1 MKQTNYYTT
10 DFLDVPDDSPARL
23 WRACRPTRAGEV
35 GGGIWLDVPF
45 QCQQPGRDCY
55 PDRTIPRRMHRLWL
69 RAYGADTLRLTF
81 DAATTVDEAS
91 NEGGLPDHLAARDA
105 SPMLDPDH
113 ALIASPLHLQQ
124 TSVGWDIL
132 DETSALRARVN
143 LVEPPVEV
151 WSDLLPPPDETL
163 DLRCYPTAGQEV
175 ALSAYDQFQPNR
187 HDAMALV
194 YVDDPDAPEQPYK
207 TAMAFQATHDECFA
221 GTGERFAK
229 MDLAGQ
235 TLQLENQDAQGVN
248 NRRAYK
254 NIPFYLSS
262 RGYGVFV
269 HTSAFLRLSLAHQ
282 STRSTQFM
290 VDDGCLDVFLFGGPT
305 PERVLYQYR
314 SLTGFPASL
323 PLWSYGI
330 WMSRMTYF
338 SAEEVEGICRRLR
351 EEGYPC
357 DVIHLDTGWFTTDWL
372 CEWTFN
378 PERFPDPP
386 SFLKRLKDQG
396 FRVSLWQLPYVAD
409 GARQLQEALEHRYIA
424 VNRKRLQGG
433 SNFSA
438 NAYAGTIDFT
448 SPEAT
453 AWYQGL
459 LKVLLG
465 MGVTCIKTDFG
476 EDIHLDADYANLPAR
491 LLHNLYPL
499 LYQRAA
505 WEITQKTTG
514 QGIAW
519 SRAGWAGCQRYPLHW
534 GGDAACSWE
543 GLAGSL
549 KGGLH
554 LGLSGFG
561 YWSHDIPG
569 FHGVPD
575 FMNAVIPDDL
585 YLRWTQFGV
594 FTSHMRYHGT
604 SHREP
609 YHRPAIRR
617 ELRYWFRLRYALIPY
632 LIRQA
637 EACSNN
643 GFPLLRALLLHHPAD
658 KTVWHIDDEYFL
670 GDDFLVAPVVNA
682 ENRRAVYLPAGEW
695 VHLFTGDQTT
705 GPCWLSDVCC
715 ERKTF
720 PVWVRAGAALPVY
733 PEPVACTDEM
743 DLGKTVILR
752 IDEHFK
758 GLDASFL
765 GPLLNAEHPT
775 DATKPGETTANTN
788 DR

>member
-1 MKQTNYYTT
+1 MKQTNYYTS
-10 DFLDVPDDSPARL
+10 DFLEVSDESPRRL
-23 WRACRPTRAGEV
+23 WRACRPVDAGVEQ
-35 GGGIWLDVPF
+35 GAIWLDLPF
-45 QCQQPGRDCY
+45 QCQKPGRDCY
-55 PDRTIPRRMHRLWL
+55 PDMTISRRHHRLWI
-69 RAYGADTLRLTF
+69 RAYGQETLRLSIAF
-81 DAATTVDEAS
+81 DEAVQ
-91 NEGGLPDHLAARDA
+91 EA
-105 SPMLDPDH
+105 SPMLD
-113 ALIASPLHLQQ
+113 ATSSLTISPLSLEK
-124 TSVGWDIL
+124 TATEWFIR
-132 DETSALRARVN
+132 DEDGQCRARIGLTDPV
-143 LVEPPVEV
+143 VEV
-151 WSDLLPPPDETL
+151 WSDLLPAPEETF
-163 DLRCYPTAGQEV
+163 DLRCYPKTGQEV

-187 HDAMALV
+187 HDAMALA
-194 YVDDPDAPEQPYK
+194 YVDHQGLPGQRSNV
-207 TAMAFQATHDECFA
+207 AMAFQATHDECYA

-248 NRRAYK
+248 NKRAYK

-262 RGYGVFV
+262 RGYGVFI
-269 HTSAFLRLSLAHQ
+269 HTSAFTRLSLAHQ

-290 VDDGCLDVFLFGGPT
+290 VEEGCLDVFLLGGPT

-314 SLTGFPASL
+314 CLTGFPTTL

-338 SAEEVEGICRRLR
+338 SAEEVETICARLR

-357 DVIHLDTGWFTTDWL
+357 DVMHLDTGWFTTDWL

-386 SFLKRLKDQG
+386 AFLKRLKDQG
-396 FRVSLWQLPYVAD
+396 FRVSLWQLPYIAE
-409 GARQLQEALEHRYIA
+409 GARQLKEALENAYIA
-424 VNRKRLQGG
+424 TNRQRLQGG

-438 NAYAGTIDFT
+438 NDYAGTIDFT

-459 LKVLLG
+459 LKALLE
-465 MGVTCIKTDFG
+465 MGVSCIKTDFG
-476 EDIHLDADYANLPAR
+476 EDIHLDADYANLPADK
-491 LLHNLYPL
+491 LHNLYPL

-505 WEITQKTTG
+505 WEVTKQVTG
-514 QGIAW
+514 EGIAW

-575 FMNAVIPDDL
+575 FMNAVISDDL

-604 SHREP
+604 SKREP
-609 YHRPAIRR
+609 YHHPAISR
-617 ELRYWFRLRYALIPY
+617 ELHYWFRLRYALLPY
-632 LIRQA
+632 LLQQA
-637 EACSNN
+637 DACTKT
-643 GFPLLRALLLHHPAD
+643 GYPLLRALLLHHPTD
-658 KTVWHIDDEYFL
+658 KTVWHIDDAFFL
-670 GDDFLVAPVVNA
+670 GDDLLVAPVINA
-682 ENRRAVYLPAGEW
+682 ENRRDVYLPAGEW
-695 VHLFTGDQTT
+695 VNLFTGQRTT
-705 GPCWLSDVCC
+705 GPCWLTDVSCPLK
-715 ERKTF
+715 EY
-720 PVWVRAGAALPVY
+720 PAWARAGARLPVY
-733 PEPVACTDEM
+733 PYLVACTDEM
-743 DLGKTVILR
+743 DLEKTVSLV
-752 IDEHFK
+752 IDEHFR
-758 GLDASFL
+758 GLDASLL
-765 GPLLNAEHPT
+765 GPILNAAYP
-775 DATKPGETTANTN
+775 
-788 DR
+788 

>member
-1 MKQTNYYTT
+1 MKQTNYYTS
-10 DFLDVPDDSPARL
+10 DFLELSDESPRRL
-23 WRACRPTRAGEV
+23 WRACRPVDAGEEK
-35 GGGIWLDVPF
+35 GAIWLDLPF
-45 QCQQPGRDCY
+45 QCQKPGRDCY
-55 PDRTIPRRMHRLWL
+55 PDLTIPRRHHRLWI
-69 RAYGADTLRLTF
+69 RAYGQETLRLSIAF
-81 DAATTVDEAS
+81 DEAIQ
-91 NEGGLPDHLAARDA
+91 ET
-105 SPMLDPDH
+105 SPMLD
-113 ALIASPLHLQQ
+113 ATSSLTISPLSLEK
-124 TSVGWDIL
+124 TATEWFIR
-132 DETSALRARVN
+132 DEDGQCRARIGLTDPV
-143 LVEPPVEV
+143 VEV
-151 WSDLLPPPDETL
+151 WSDLLPAPEETF
-163 DLRCYPTAGQEV
+163 DLRCYPKAGQEV

-194 YVDDPDAPEQPYK
+194 YVDHQGLPGQRSK
-207 TAMAFQATHDECFA
+207 VAMAFQATHDECFA

-248 NRRAYK
+248 NKRAYK

-262 RGYGVFV
+262 RGYGVFI
-269 HTSAFLRLSLAHQ
+269 HTSAFTRLSLAHQ

-290 VDDGCLDVFLFGGPT
+290 VEEGCLDVFLMGGPT

-314 SLTGFPASL
+314 CLTGFPTTL

-338 SAEEVEGICRRLR
+338 SAEEVETICARLR
-351 EEGYPC
+351 KEGYPC
-357 DVIHLDTGWFTTDWL
+357 DVMHLDTGWFTTDWL

-386 SFLKRLKDQG
+386 AFLKRLKDQG
-396 FRVSLWQLPYVAD
+396 FRVSLWQLPYIAE
-409 GARQLQEALEHRYIA
+409 GARQLKEALENNYIA
-424 VNRKRLQGG
+424 TNRQRLQGG

-438 NAYAGTIDFT
+438 NDYAGTIDFT

-459 LKVLLG
+459 LKALLE
-465 MGVTCIKTDFG
+465 MGVSCIKTDFG
-476 EDIHLDADYANLPAR
+476 EDIHLDADYANMPADK
-491 LLHNLYPL
+491 LHNLYPL

-505 WEITQKTTG
+505 WEVTKQVTG
-514 QGIAW
+514 EGIAW

-575 FMNAVIPDDL
+575 FMNAVISDEL

-604 SHREP
+604 SKREP
-609 YHRPAIRR
+609 YHHPAISR
-617 ELRYWFRLRYALIPY
+617 ELHYWFRLRYALLPY
-632 LIRQA
+632 LLQQA
-637 EACSNN
+637 DACTKT
-643 GFPLLRALLLHHPAD
+643 GYPLLRALLLHHPSD

-670 GDDFLVAPVVNA
+670 GDDLLVAPVINA
-682 ENRRAVYLPAGEW
+682 ENRRDVYLPAGEW
-695 VHLFTGDQTT
+695 VNLFTGQRTT
-705 GPCWLSDVCC
+705 GPCWLTDVSCPL
-715 ERKTF
+715 KAF
-720 PVWVRAGAALPVY
+720 PVWVREGASLPVY
-733 PEPVACTDEM
+733 PYLVACTDEM
-743 DLGKTVILR
+743 NLEKMVNLV
-752 IDEHFK
+752 IDETFR
-758 GLDASFL
+758 GLDASLL
-765 GPLLNAEHPT
+765 GPLLNAEQPSIQPT
-775 DATKPGETTANTN
+775 SSH
-788 DR
+788 